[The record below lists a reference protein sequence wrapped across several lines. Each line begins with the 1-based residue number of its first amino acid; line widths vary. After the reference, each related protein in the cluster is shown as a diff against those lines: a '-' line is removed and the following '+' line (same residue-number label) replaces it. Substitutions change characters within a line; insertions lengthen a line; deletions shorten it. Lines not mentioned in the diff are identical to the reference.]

1 MQVAAPVRDDSGAA
15 QGALALVIN
24 PDAEFTRILSVA
36 RPGESGETFAFDP
49 EGLLISESRFDD
61 VLKEVGLLEDQPE
74 ARSALTLRLL
84 DPGGDLTADHRPDP
98 GREQPL
104 MAMVLSALSGKA
116 GVELTPF
123 RDYRGVPVVGAWRW
137 LPQYDFGVGTK
148 MDAREAYRPLRVVRG
163 VFLILFLLLV
173 LASVLIALFSYMQTV
188 WRRRLTEA
196 ELMARQLGQY
206 TLKERIGAGGMG
218 VVYKAQHALLRRETA
233 IKLLPP
239 ERSDPADIERF
250 EQEVQLTCRLS
261 HPNTIQVYDYGHTP
275 DGVFYYAMEYLEGL
289 HLGELV
295 AQYGPQSES
304 RVIHILRQVCGS
316 LGEAHRLG
324 LIHRDIKPANVF
336 LCDRGG
342 VPDSIKVL
350 DFGLVQHLDE
360 ARRGARG
367 ISSWPHP
374 ARPGVVVGTP
384 NFIAP
389 ESLKDPMQS
398 DARSDV
404 YAVGA
409 LGYFLLTGHY
419 VFEGDSIDEVSRKH
433 LTEPPTAPS
442 ARRGQPLCPDL
453 ESIILRCLEKDPAAR
468 PSSAEQL
475 GALLAASPCANEWTK
490 EQQVTWWMAHRTAQ
504 AGLTPVTNAPA
515 SSSRDAT
522 VHINLGERQQ

>member
-1 MQVAAPVRDDSGAA
+1 
-15 QGALALVIN
+15 
-24 PDAEFTRILSVA
+24 
-36 RPGESGETFAFDP
+36 
-49 EGLLISESRFDD
+49 
-61 VLKEVGLLEDQPE
+61 
-74 ARSALTLRLL
+74 
-84 DPGGDLTADHRPDP
+84 
-98 GREQPL
+98 
-104 MAMVLSALSGKA
+104 
-116 GVELTPF
+116 
-123 RDYRGVPVVGAWRW
+123 
-137 LPQYDFGVGTK
+137 
-148 MDAREAYRPLRVVRG
+148 
-163 VFLILFLLLV
+163 
-173 LASVLIALFSYMQTV
+173 MQTV

-295 AQYGPQSES
+295 ARYGPQSEG
-304 RVIHILRQVCGS
+304 RVIHILGQVCGS

-350 DFGLVQHLDE
+350 DFGLVQHLDDP
-360 ARRGARG
+360 RRSAGGTA
-367 ISSWPHP
+367 SSLHSS
-374 ARPGVVVGTP
+374 RPGVIVGTP

-389 ESLKDPMQS
+389 ESLQDPMQS

-419 VFEGDSIDEVSRKH
+419 VFEGESIEQVSRKH
-433 LTEPPTAPS
+433 LTETPVAPG
-442 ARRGQPLCPDL
+442 ARRGQPVCPDL

-468 PSSAEQL
+468 PSSAEAL
-475 GALLAASPCANEWTK
+475 GALLAASPCATDWSLGQRLN
-490 EQQVTWWMAHRTAQ
+490 WWRDHRA
-504 AGLTPVTNAPA
+504 AAPA
-515 SSSRDAT
+515 SISPAEAT
-522 VHINLGERQQ
+522 ASTVCDVTVGIDVGER